1 MQIPLSFRRML
12 LEAGRTFSFA
22 TVAGVRVR
30 VLDGMVWA
38 TTSASPHDIWLRSGE
53 EHTVT
58 RRGLTV
64 IESVT
69 PSTVELI
76 PPSAVKPRG
85 RILNRYDIGVPKLA
99 CQLAAVAMTAIVI
112 ALLVVLPAS
121 VESGKPSQLA
131 SQPGVATTPGRIVV
145 TGTRD
150 TNALKDETVAPAADV
165 AARPTSIK

>member
-12 LEAGRTFSFA
+12 LEAGKTFSFA
-22 TVAGVRVR
+22 TAAGARVR

-38 TTSASPHDIWLRSGE
+38 TTSASPHDVWLRSGE

-76 PPSAVKPRG
+76 PPPTVGPVG
-85 RILNRYDIGVPKLA
+85 RILNRFDIAVPKLA
-99 CQLAAVAMTAIVI
+99 CRLAAVAMTAIVFG
-112 ALLVVLPAS
+112 LLVILPAS
-121 VESGKPSQLA
+121 TETGRRFGA
-131 SQPGVATTPGRIVV
+131 VATGHR
-145 TGTRD
+145 RD
-150 TNALKDETVAPAADV
+150 D
-165 AARPTSIK
+165 ARPHRRRRRAAHTGIAG